1 MSSQQSQQW
10 RTVIT
15 YSEEMRRSIERVAA
29 TRKERMKQPFPKLR
43 PDEKKLLLEKF
54 HPDYKPGTTRKLLVG
69 ANKGDRIVNELGDIV
84 EAYSRI
90 NPQKMDLSKVDI
102 QTDVLIIG
110 AGGAG
115 AAAALVAHQEGARVL
130 LCTKLRFGDANTMM
144 AQGGIQAADK
154 GNDSP
159 AIHYLDVMGGGGYTN
174 TPSLVQTLVKDAPSI
189 IEWLEDLGAMFDKE
203 PDGTFVT
210 MHGGGTSRRR
220 MHAARDYTGA
230 EIMRTLRDEVT
241 NLGIEVIEFSPA
253 IELLTDVE
261 GNCVGAILL
270 NMETNEYTIVSSKTT
285 IIATG
290 GSGRLHVQGFPTTNH
305 YGATGDGLALVY
317 RAGCKLVFV
326 DTIQYHPT
334 GVAFPE
340 LISGQLITEKMRS
353 LGAQLVNVDGNRFVN
368 ELETRDAVSS
378 AIIREC
384 KERNKGV
391 QTPGGLV
398 GVWLDTPLIDM
409 LKGAGRT
416 QRLAPAMVRQFK
428 RFGID
433 LIEDPVL
440 VYPSQHYQNG
450 GVLID
455 ENGRTNVPNLYVAG
469 EAAGGIHGR
478 NRLMGNSLLDILVFG
493 RRAGI
498 DAARRSRTAKGGKP
512 TLNHAVRF
520 HKELARAG
528 YSSERHSPVLLP
540 DYRSDEAKIELE
552 AFTVRGWE

>member
-1 MSSQQSQQW
+1 MALEQTKQW

-15 YSEEMRRSIERVAA
+15 YSEDMRHSIDNVAA
-29 TRKERMKQPFPKLR
+29 NRNERMKQSFPKLT
-43 PDEKKLLLEKF
+43 PEEKKQLLTKY
-54 HPDYKPGTTRKLLVG
+54 HPDYKPGTTRKLIVG
-69 ANKGDRIVNELGDIV
+69 ANKGEPVVNELGEIL

-90 NPQKMDLSKVDI
+90 NPEKTELSRTDI
-102 QTDVLIIG
+102 ETDVLIVG
-110 AGGAG
+110 GGGAG
-115 AAAALVAHQEGARVL
+115 AAAALSAHEDGAHVL

-154 GNDSP
+154 ENDSP
-159 AIHYLDVMGGGGYTN
+159 AIHYLDVMGGGGFTN
-174 TPSLVQTLVKDAPSI
+174 IPSLVQTLVKDAPSVI
-189 IEWLEDLGAMFDKE
+189 DWLEDLGTMFDKE
-203 PDGTFVT
+203 ADGTFAT

-230 EIMRTLRDEVT
+230 EIMRTLRDEVI
-241 NLGIEVIEFSPA
+241 NRDIQVIEFSPV
-253 IELLTDVE
+253 IELLTDAD

-270 NMETNEYTIVSSKTT
+270 NMETNEFVFVHAKTT
-285 IIATG
+285 ILATG
-290 GSGRLHVQGFPTTNH
+290 GSGRLHMQGFPTTNH
-305 YGATGDGLALVY
+305 YGATGDGLPLAY
-317 RAGCKLVFV
+317 RAGARLAFV

-353 LGAQLVNVDGNRFVN
+353 MGSQLVNVDGERFVN
-368 ELETRDAVSS
+368 ELETRDAVAS

-384 KERNKGV
+384 QERGKGIR
-391 QTPGGLV
+391 TPGGLV

-409 LKGAGRT
+409 LKGPGQT

-433 LIEDPVL
+433 ITKDPIL
-440 VYPSQHYQNG
+440 VYATQHYQNG

-455 ENGRTNVPNLYVAG
+455 ENGRTNVPNLYIAG

-493 RRAGI
+493 RRAGK
-498 DAARRSRTAKGGKP
+498 DAAKRSRTAQGAKP
-512 TLNHAVRF
+512 TLEHVARF
-520 HKELARAG
+520 HKELEKAG
-528 YSSERHSPVLLP
+528 ISTDRHSPILLP
-540 DYRSDEAKIELE
+540 DYRSKEAKVELE
-552 AFTVRGWE
+552 AFVVRGWE

>member
-1 MSSQQSQQW
+1 MSSQEW
-10 RTVIT
+10 RTLIT
-15 YSEEMRRSIERVAA
+15 YSEEMRRSIEKVAA
-29 TRKERMKQPFPKLR
+29 TRKDRLRQPFPKLK
-43 PDEKKLLLEKF
+43 PEEKKDLLKRF
-54 HPDYKPGTTRKLLVG
+54 HPDYKAGTNRKLLVG
-69 ANKGDRIVNELGDIV
+69 VNKGDLAVNELGDIV
-84 EAYSRI
+84 EAYSRV
-90 NPQKMDLSKVDI
+90 NPPKIDLSRVGVH
-102 QTDVLIIG
+102 TDVLIIG
-110 AGGAG
+110 GGGAG
-115 AAAALVAHQEGARVL
+115 AAAALAAHQEGVRVL

-154 GNDSP
+154 PNDSP
-159 AIHYLDVMGGGGYTN
+159 ATHYLDVMGGGGYTN
-174 TPSLVQTLVKDAPSI
+174 IPSLVQTLVRDAPFI

-203 PDGTFVT
+203 PDGTFIT
-210 MHGGGTSRRR
+210 MHGGGTSRKR

-230 EIMRTLRDEVT
+230 EIMRTLRDEVI
-241 NLGIEVIEFSPA
+241 NLGIDVIEFSPA
-253 IELLTDVE
+253 IELLTDSE
-261 GNCVGAILL
+261 GKCVGAILL
-270 NMETNEYTIVSSKTT
+270 NMETDEYIIVRSKST

-305 YGATGDGLALVY
+305 YGATGDGLALAY
-317 RAGCKLVFV
+317 RAGCRLAFV

-353 LGAQLVNVDGNRFVN
+353 LGSQLVNIDGERFVN

-391 QTPGGLV
+391 ETPGGLV
-398 GVWLDTPLIDM
+398 GVWLDTPLIDI
-409 LKGAGRT
+409 LKGSGRT

-433 LIEDPVL
+433 LIKDPVL
-440 VYPSQHYQNG
+440 VYPTQHYQNG

-455 ENGRTNVPNLYVAG
+455 ANGRTSIRNLYVAG

-493 RRAGI
+493 KRAGA
-498 DAARRSRTAKGGKP
+498 DAARESRSAKGGKP
-512 TLNHAVRF
+512 TLNHVVRF
-520 HKELARAG
+520 HKELGNAG
-528 YSSERHSPVLLP
+528 ISADRHSPVLLP
-540 DYRSDEAKIELE
+540 DYRSKEAKIELE
-552 AFTVRGWE
+552 AFAVRGWE

>member
-1 MSSQQSQQW
+1 MSVQSQQW
-10 RTVIT
+10 RTIIT
-15 YSEEMRRSIERVAA
+15 YSEEMRRSIDKVAA
-29 TRKERMKQPFPKLR
+29 TRKERTKQTFPKLK
-43 PDEKKLLLEKF
+43 PEEKKALLEKF

-69 ANKGDRIVNELGDIV
+69 ANKGGSIVNELGDIV

-90 NPQKMDLSKVDI
+90 HPEKIDISRIDL
-102 QTDVLIIG
+102 QTDLLVIG
-110 AGGAG
+110 GGGAG
-115 AAAALVAHQEGARVL
+115 AAAALAAHQQGAKVVV
-130 LCTKLRFGDANTMM
+130 CTKLRFGDSNTMM

-154 GNDSP
+154 ANDSP
-159 AIHYLDVMGGGGYTN
+159 ATHYLDVMGGGGYTN
-174 TPSLVQTLVKDAPSI
+174 IPSLVRTLVMDAPSI
-189 IEWLEDLGAMFDKE
+189 IEWLENLGTMFDKE
-203 PDGTFVT
+203 ADGTFVT

-241 NLGIEVIEFSPA
+241 NLGIQVIEFSPA
-253 IELLTDVE
+253 IELLTDDE
-261 GNCVGAILL
+261 GNCVGALLL
-270 NMETNEYTIVSSKTT
+270 NMETDEYIVVRSKTT

-290 GSGRLHVQGFPTTNH
+290 GSGRLHVQEFPTTNH
-305 YGATGDGLALVY
+305 YGATGDGLSLAY
-317 RAGCKLVFV
+317 RAGCKLAFV

-353 LGAQLVNVDGNRFVN
+353 LGAQLVNVDGERFVN
-368 ELETRDAVSS
+368 ELETRDAVAS
-378 AIIREC
+378 AIVREC

-391 QTPGGLV
+391 LTPGGLV
-398 GVWLDTPLIDM
+398 GVWLDTPLIDVV
-409 LKGAGRT
+409 KGPGRT

-433 LIEDPVL
+433 ILRDPVL

-455 ENGRTNVPNLYVAG
+455 VDGRTNVPNLYVAG

-498 DAARRSRTAKGGKP
+498 DAAKKTRTPVGGKP
-512 TLNHAVRF
+512 TLRHVVRF
-520 HKELARAG
+520 HRELAKAG
-528 YSSERHSPVLLP
+528 CKADRHSPVLLP
-540 DYRSDEAKIELE
+540 DYRSREAKIELE
-552 AFTVRGWE
+552 AFAVKGWE

>member
-1 MSSQQSQQW
+1 MSTQW

-15 YSEEMRRSIERVAA
+15 YSDEMRRSIEKVTA
-29 TRKERMKQPFPKLR
+29 TRKERMKQAYAKLK
-43 PDEKKLLLEKF
+43 PEEKKKLLEKF
-54 HPDYKPGTTRKLLVG
+54 HPDYKAGTTRKLLVG
-69 ANKGDRIVNELGDIV
+69 ANKGDTIVNELGDVV

-90 NPQKMDLSKVDI
+90 NPQKIDLAQYDI

-110 AGGAG
+110 GGGAG
-115 AAAALVAHQEGARVL
+115 AAAALAAHQEGARVL
-130 LCTKLRFGDANTMM
+130 VCTKLRFGDSNTMM

-154 GNDSP
+154 ANDSP
-159 AIHYLDVMGGGGYTN
+159 ALHYLDVMGGGGYAN
-174 TPSLVQTLVKDAPSI
+174 VPSLVEALVRDAPSI

-203 PDGTFVT
+203 SDGTFIT

-241 NLGIEVIEFSPA
+241 NLGIQVIEFSPA
-253 IELLTDVE
+253 IELLTDVN
-261 GNCVGAILL
+261 GNCVGSILL
-270 NMETNEYTIVSSKTT
+270 NMETDEYVVVGAKTT

-305 YGATGDGLALVY
+305 YGATGDGLALAY
-317 RAGCKLVFV
+317 RAGCKLAFV

-353 LGAQLVNVDGNRFVN
+353 LGAQLVNVEGERFVN

-384 KERNKGV
+384 KERGKGV

-398 GVWLDTPLIDM
+398 GVWLDTPLIDVIR
-409 LKGAGRT
+409 GAGRT
-416 QRLAPAMVRQFK
+416 LRLAPAMVRQFK

-433 LIEDPVL
+433 LTKDPVL

-450 GVLID
+450 GLLID
-455 ENGRTNVPNLYVAG
+455 EHGRTNIQNLYVAG
-469 EAAGGIHGR
+469 EAAGGVHGR
-478 NRLMGNSLLDILVFG
+478 NRLMGNSLLGILVFG

-498 DAARRSRTAKGGKP
+498 DAARRSKTITSGKP
-512 TLNHAVRF
+512 TLDHVIRF
-520 HKELARAG
+520 HKELQKAG
-528 YSSERHSPVLLP
+528 YITDRHSPIILP
-540 DYRSDEAKIELE
+540 DYRSKEAKIELE
-552 AFTVRGWE
+552 AFAVRGWE

>member
-1 MSSQQSQQW
+1 MSVQSQQW
-10 RTVIT
+10 RTIIT
-15 YSEEMRRSIERVAA
+15 YSEGMRRSIDKVAT
-29 TRKERMKQPFPKLR
+29 TRKERMKQTFPKLK
-43 PDEKKLLLEKF
+43 PEEKKALLEKY

-69 ANKGDRIVNELGDIV
+69 ANKGEPIVNELGEVV
-84 EAYSRI
+84 EAYSRV
-90 NPQKMDLSKVDI
+90 NPAKIDISTVGI
-102 QTDVLIIG
+102 QTDVLVIG
-110 AGGAG
+110 GGGAG
-115 AAAALVAHQEGARVL
+115 AASALAAHQEGAQVL
-130 LCTKLRFGDANTMM
+130 LCTKLRFGDSNTMM

-154 GNDSP
+154 ANDSP
-159 AIHYLDVMGGGGYTN
+159 STHYLDVMGGGGYTN
-174 TPSLVQTLVKDAPSI
+174 IPSLVRTLVMDAPSI
-189 IEWLEDLGAMFDKE
+189 IEWLEDLGTMFDKE
-203 PDGTFVT
+203 ADGTFVT

-241 NLGIEVIEFSPA
+241 NLGIQVIEFSPA
-253 IELLTDVE
+253 IELLTDEE

-270 NMETNEYTIVSSKTT
+270 NMETDEYTVVRSKTT

-305 YGATGDGLALVY
+305 YGATGDGLALAY
-317 RAGCKLVFV
+317 RAGCKLAFV

-353 LGAQLVNVDGNRFVN
+353 LGSQLVNINGDRFVN

-391 QTPGGLV
+391 LTPGGLV
-398 GVWLDTPLIDM
+398 GVWLDTPLIDD
-409 LKGAGRT
+409 LKGPGRT

-433 LIEDPVL
+433 IMKDPVL
-440 VYPSQHYQNG
+440 VYPTQHYQNG

-455 ENGRTNVPNLYVAG
+455 VDGRTNVPNLFVAG
-469 EAAGGIHGR
+469 EASGGVHGR

-498 DAARRSRTAKGGKP
+498 DAAKKSKTSAGGRP
-512 TLNHAVRF
+512 TLNHVIRF
-520 HKELARAG
+520 HKELAKAG
-528 YSSERHSPVLLP
+528 YKPDRHSPVILP
-540 DYRSDEAKIELE
+540 DYRSKEAKIELE
-552 AFTVRGWE
+552 AFAVKGWE

>member
-1 MSSQQSQQW
+1 VSVQSQQW

-15 YSEEMRRSIERVAA
+15 YSEEMRRSIDKVAA
-29 TRKERMKQPFPKLR
+29 TRKERMKQTFPKLK
-43 PDEKKLLLEKF
+43 PEEKKALLEKY

-69 ANKGDRIVNELGDIV
+69 VNKGEPIVNELGEVV
-84 EAYSRI
+84 EAYSRV
-90 NPQKMDLSKVDI
+90 NPAKIDISTVGI
-102 QTDVLIIG
+102 QTDVLVIG
-110 AGGAG
+110 GGGAG
-115 AAAALVAHQEGARVL
+115 AAAALAAHQEGAQVL
-130 LCTKLRFGDANTMM
+130 LCTKLRFGDSNTMM

-154 GNDSP
+154 ANDSP
-159 AIHYLDVMGGGGYTN
+159 GTHYLDVMGGGGYTN
-174 TPSLVQTLVKDAPSI
+174 IPSLVRTLVSDAPSI
-189 IEWLEDLGAMFDKE
+189 IEWLEGLGTMFDKE
-203 PDGTFVT
+203 TDGTFIT

-241 NLGIEVIEFSPA
+241 NLGIQVIEFSPA
-253 IELLTDVE
+253 IELLTDEE

-270 NMETNEYTIVSSKTT
+270 NMETDEYTVVRSKTT

-305 YGATGDGLALVY
+305 YGATGDGLALAY
-317 RAGCKLVFV
+317 RAGCKLAFV

-353 LGAQLVNVDGNRFVN
+353 LGSQLVNVNGDRFVN

-384 KERNKGV
+384 KENNKGV
-391 QTPGGLV
+391 LTPGGLV
-398 GVWLDTPLIDM
+398 GVWLDTPLIDD
-409 LKGAGRT
+409 LKGPGRT

-433 LIEDPVL
+433 IIKDPVL
-440 VYPSQHYQNG
+440 VYPTQHYQNG

-455 ENGRTNVPNLYVAG
+455 VEGRTNVPNLYVAG
-469 EAAGGIHGR
+469 EASGGVHGR

-493 RRAGI
+493 RRAGL
-498 DAARRSRTAKGGKP
+498 DAAKKSKTSAGGKP
-512 TLNHAVRF
+512 TLNHVIRF
-520 HKELARAG
+520 HKELAKAG
-528 YSSERHSPVLLP
+528 YKPDRHSPIILP
-540 DYRSDEAKIELE
+540 DYRSKEAKIELE
-552 AFTVRGWE
+552 AFTVKGWE

>member
-1 MSSQQSQQW
+1 MSVQSQQW
-10 RTVIT
+10 RTIIT
-15 YSEEMRRSIERVAA
+15 YSEEMRRSIDKVAA
-29 TRKERMKQPFPKLR
+29 TRKERMKQTFPKLK
-43 PDEKKLLLEKF
+43 PEEKKALLEKY

-69 ANKGDRIVNELGDIV
+69 ANKGEPIVNELAEVV
-84 EAYSRI
+84 EAYSRV
-90 NPQKMDLSKVDI
+90 NPAKIDISTVGI
-102 QTDVLIIG
+102 QTDVLVIG
-110 AGGAG
+110 GGGAG
-115 AAAALVAHQEGARVL
+115 AASALAAHQEGAQVL
-130 LCTKLRFGDANTMM
+130 LCTKLRFGDSNTMM

-154 GNDSP
+154 ANDSP
-159 AIHYLDVMGGGGYTN
+159 STHYLDVMGGGGYTN
-174 TPSLVQTLVKDAPSI
+174 IPSLVRTLVMDAPSI
-189 IEWLEDLGAMFDKE
+189 IEWLEDLGTMFDKE
-203 PDGTFVT
+203 ADGTFVT

-241 NLGIEVIEFSPA
+241 NLGIQVIEFSPA
-253 IELLTDVE
+253 IELLTDEE

-270 NMETNEYTIVSSKTT
+270 NMETDEYTVVRSKTT

-305 YGATGDGLALVY
+305 YGATGDGLALAY
-317 RAGCKLVFV
+317 RAGCKLAFV

-353 LGAQLVNVDGNRFVN
+353 LGSQLVNINGDRFVN

-391 QTPGGLV
+391 LTPGGLV
-398 GVWLDTPLIDM
+398 GVWLDTPLIDD
-409 LKGAGRT
+409 LKGPGRT

-433 LIEDPVL
+433 IMKDPVL
-440 VYPSQHYQNG
+440 VYPTQHYQNG

-455 ENGRTNVPNLYVAG
+455 VDGRTNVPNLYVAG
-469 EAAGGIHGR
+469 EASGGVHGR

-498 DAARRSRTAKGGKP
+498 DAAKKSKTTAGGKP
-512 TLNHAVRF
+512 TLNHVIHF
-520 HKELARAG
+520 HKELAKAG
-528 YSSERHSPVLLP
+528 YKPDRHSPVILP
-540 DYRSDEAKIELE
+540 DYRSKEAKIELE
-552 AFTVRGWE
+552 AFAVKGWE

>member
-1 MSSQQSQQW
+1 MSVQSQQW

-15 YSEEMRRSIERVAA
+15 YSEEMRRSIDKVAA
-29 TRKERMKQPFPKLR
+29 TRKERMKQTFPKLK
-43 PDEKKLLLEKF
+43 PEEKKALLEKF

-69 ANKGDRIVNELGDIV
+69 ANKGEPIVNELGEVV
-84 EAYSRI
+84 EAYSRV
-90 NPQKMDLSKVDI
+90 NPAKMDISKVGI
-102 QTDVLIIG
+102 QTDVLVIG
-110 AGGAG
+110 GGGAG
-115 AAAALVAHQEGARVL
+115 AASALAVHQEGAQVL
-130 LCTKLRFGDANTMM
+130 LCTKLRFGDSNTMM

-154 GNDSP
+154 ANDSP
-159 AIHYLDVMGGGGYTN
+159 GTHYLDVMGGGGYTN
-174 TPSLVQTLVKDAPSI
+174 IPSLVRTLVSDAPSI
-189 IEWLEDLGAMFDKE
+189 IEWLEGLGTMFDKE
-203 PDGTFVT
+203 ADGTFVT

-241 NLGIEVIEFSPA
+241 NLGIQVIEFSPA
-253 IELLTDVE
+253 IELLTDEE

-270 NMETNEYTIVSSKTT
+270 NMETDEYTVVRSKTT

-305 YGATGDGLALVY
+305 YGATGDGLALAY
-317 RAGCKLVFV
+317 RAGCKLAFV

-353 LGAQLVNVDGNRFVN
+353 LGSQLVNIDGGRFVN

-384 KERNKGV
+384 KEKNKGV
-391 QTPGGLV
+391 LTPGGLV
-398 GVWLDTPLIDM
+398 GVWLDTPLIDE
-409 LKGAGRT
+409 LKGPGRT

-433 LIEDPVL
+433 ILKDPVL
-440 VYPSQHYQNG
+440 VYPTQHYQNG

-455 ENGRTNVPNLYVAG
+455 VDGRTNVPNLYVAG
-469 EAAGGIHGR
+469 EASGGVHGR

-498 DAARRSRTAKGGKP
+498 DAAKKSKTSAGGKP
-512 TLNHAVRF
+512 TLNHVIRF
-520 HKELARAG
+520 HKELVKAG
-528 YSSERHSPVLLP
+528 YKPDRHSPIILP
-540 DYRSDEAKIELE
+540 DYRSKEAKIELE
-552 AFTVRGWE
+552 AFAVKGWE

>member
-1 MSSQQSQQW
+1 MSPEQTKQW
-10 RTVIT
+10 RTIIA
-15 YSEEMRRSIERVAA
+15 YSEEMRRSIDKVAA
-29 TRKERMKQPFPKLR
+29 NRKERVRQPFPKLT
-43 PDEKKLLLEKF
+43 PEEKKQLLAKY

-69 ANKGDRIVNELGDIV
+69 ANKGEPTVNELGDIV
-84 EAYSRI
+84 ESYSRI
-90 NPQKMDLSKVDI
+90 NPEKTDLSRVDI
-102 QTDVLIIG
+102 GADVLIIG
-110 AGGAG
+110 GGGAG
-115 AAAALVAHQEGARVL
+115 AAAALAAQEDGARVL

-154 GNDSP
+154 PNDSP
-159 AIHYLDVMGGGGYTN
+159 AIHYIDVIGGGGFTN
-174 TPSLVQTLVKDAPSI
+174 IPSLVQTLVRDAPSVV
-189 IEWLEDLGAMFDKE
+189 EWLEDLGMMFDKE

-210 MHGGGTSRRR
+210 MHGGGTSRKR

-230 EIMRTLRDEVT
+230 EIMRTLRDEVV
-241 NLGIEVIEFSPA
+241 NRDIQFIEFSPA
-253 IELLTDVE
+253 IELLTDAE

-270 NMETNEYTIVSSKTT
+270 NMETNEFIIVKAKTT

-305 YGATGDGLALVY
+305 YGATGDGLALAY
-317 RAGCKLVFV
+317 RAGAKLAFV

-353 LGAQLVNVDGNRFVN
+353 MGAQLVNVDGERFVN
-368 ELETRDAVSS
+368 ELETRDAVAS

-384 KERNKGV
+384 QERNRGV
-391 QTPGGLV
+391 RTPGGLV
-398 GVWLDTPLIDM
+398 GVWLDTPLIDIV
-409 LKGAGRT
+409 KGAGQT
-416 QRLAPAMVRQFK
+416 LRLAPAMVRQFK

-433 LIEDPVL
+433 IMKDPIL
-440 VYPSQHYQNG
+440 VYATQHYQNG

-493 RRAGI
+493 RRAGK
-498 DAARRSRTAKGGKP
+498 DAAVRSRTATGGKP
-512 TLNHAVRF
+512 TVDHVVRF
-520 HKELARAG
+520 HKEMKKVAI
-528 YSSERHSPVLLP
+528 STDRHSPILLP
-540 DYRSDEAKIELE
+540 DYRSKEAKIELE
-552 AFTVRGWE
+552 AFAVRGWE

>member
-1 MSSQQSQQW
+1 MSTQQW

-15 YSEEMRRSIERVAA
+15 YSDEMRRSIEKVAA
-29 TRKERMKQPFPKLR
+29 TRKDRMKQVYAKLK
-43 PDEKKLLLEKF
+43 PEEKKQLLEKF

-69 ANKGDRIVNELGDIV
+69 ANKGDTIVNELGDIV

-90 NPQKMDLSKVDI
+90 NPQKVDLSKFNI

-110 AGGAG
+110 GGGAG
-115 AAAALVAHQEGARVL
+115 AAAALAAHQEDARVL
-130 LCTKLRFGDANTMM
+130 VCTKLRFGDSNTMM

-154 GNDSP
+154 ANDSP
-159 AIHYLDVMGGGGYTN
+159 AIHYLDVMGGGGYAN
-174 TPSLVQTLVKDAPSI
+174 VPSLVQALVKDAPSI

-203 PDGTFVT
+203 PDGTFIT

-241 NLGIEVIEFSPA
+241 NLGIEVIEFSPV
-253 IELLTDVE
+253 IELLTDAE
-261 GNCVGAILL
+261 GKCVGAVLL
-270 NMETNEYTIVSSKTT
+270 NMETDEYMVVGAKTT

-305 YGATGDGLALVY
+305 YGATGDGLALAY
-317 RAGCKLVFV
+317 RAGCKLAFV

-353 LGAQLVNVDGNRFVN
+353 LGAQLVNFDGERFVN

-384 KERNKGV
+384 KERSRGV
-391 QTPGGLV
+391 QTPGELV

-409 LKGAGRT
+409 IRGAGRT

-433 LIEDPVL
+433 LTKDPVL
-440 VYPSQHYQNG
+440 VYPTQHYQNG
-450 GVLID
+450 GVSID
-455 ENGRTNVPNLYVAG
+455 EQGRTNIQNLYVAG
-469 EAAGGIHGR
+469 EAAGGVHGR
-478 NRLMGNSLLDILVFG
+478 NRLMGNSLLGILVFG

-498 DAARRSRTAKGGKP
+498 EAARRSKTTTSGKP
-512 TLNHAVRF
+512 TMNHVIRF
-520 HKELARAG
+520 HKELQKAG
-528 YSSERHSPVLLP
+528 YSTDRHSPILLP
-540 DYRSDEAKIELE
+540 DYRSKEAKIELE
-552 AFTVRGWE
+552 AFAVRGWE

>member
-1 MSSQQSQQW
+1 LSSQQSQEW

-15 YSEEMRRSIERVAA
+15 YSQEMRHSLEKVTA
-29 TRKERMKQPFPKLR
+29 TRNERMKQPFPKLS

-69 ANKGDRIVNELGDIV
+69 ANKGQTIVNELGDIL

-90 NPQKMDLSKVDI
+90 NPQKMDPSRIDI
-102 QTDVLIIG
+102 RTDVLIIG

-154 GNDSP
+154 ANDMP

-174 TPSLVQTLVKDAPSI
+174 IPSLVKTLVSDAPSV

-230 EIMRTLRDEVT
+230 EIMRTLRDEVK
-241 NLGIEVIEFSPA
+241 NLGIDVVEFSPA
-253 IELLTDVE
+253 IELLTDSD
-261 GNCVGAILL
+261 GNCTGAILL
-270 NMETNEYTIVSSKTT
+270 NMETDEYLIVGSKTT

-305 YGATGDGLALVY
+305 YGATGDGLTLAY
-317 RAGCKLVFV
+317 RVGCKLAFV

-353 LGAQLVNVDGNRFVN
+353 LGAQLVNADGNRFVN

-391 QTPGGLV
+391 ETPGGLV
-398 GVWLDTPLIDM
+398 GVWLDTPLIDL
-409 LKGAGRT
+409 LKGSGRT
-416 QRLAPAMVRQFK
+416 QKLAPAMVRQFK

-433 LIEDPVL
+433 LIRDPVL
-440 VYPSQHYQNG
+440 VYPTQHYQNG

-498 DAARRSRTAKGGKP
+498 DAARRSRTAIGGKP
-512 TLNHAVRF
+512 TLNHVVRF
-520 HKELARAG
+520 HKELASAG
-528 YSSERHSPVLLP
+528 CTTNRHSPVLLP
-540 DYRSDEAKIELE
+540 DYRSKDAKIELE
-552 AFTVRGWE
+552 SFAVRGWE

>member
-1 MSSQQSQQW
+1 VSVQSQQW

-15 YSEEMRRSIERVAA
+15 YGEEMRRSIDKVAA
-29 TRKERMKQPFPKLR
+29 TRKKRMKQTFPKLK
-43 PDEKKLLLEKF
+43 PEEKKALLEKF

-69 ANKGDRIVNELGDIV
+69 ANKGEPIVNELGEVV
-84 EAYSRI
+84 EAYSRL
-90 NPQKMDLSKVDI
+90 NPAKIDISSVSI
-102 QTDVLIIG
+102 QTDVLVIG
-110 AGGAG
+110 GGGAG
-115 AAAALVAHQEGARVL
+115 AASALAAHQEGAQVL
-130 LCTKLRFGDANTMM
+130 LCTKLRFGDSNTMM

-154 GNDSP
+154 ANDSP
-159 AIHYLDVMGGGGYTN
+159 GTHYLDVMGGGGYTN
-174 TPSLVQTLVKDAPSI
+174 IPSLVRTLVSDAPSI
-189 IEWLEDLGAMFDKE
+189 IEWLEGLGTMFDKE
-203 PDGTFVT
+203 ADGTFIT

-241 NLGIEVIEFSPA
+241 NLGIQVIEFSPA
-253 IELLTDVE
+253 IELLTDEE

-270 NMETNEYTIVSSKTT
+270 NMETDEYTVVRSKTT

-305 YGATGDGLALVY
+305 YGATGDGLALAY
-317 RAGCKLVFV
+317 RAGCKLAFV

-353 LGAQLVNVDGNRFVN
+353 LGSQLVNIDGDRFVN

-384 KERNKGV
+384 KEKNKGV
-391 QTPGGLV
+391 VTPGGLV
-398 GVWLDTPLIDM
+398 GVWLDTPLIDD
-409 LKGAGRT
+409 LKGPGRT

-433 LIEDPVL
+433 IMKDPVL
-440 VYPSQHYQNG
+440 VYPTQHYQNG

-455 ENGRTNVPNLYVAG
+455 VDGRTNVPNLYVAG
-469 EAAGGIHGR
+469 EASGGVHGR

-498 DAARRSRTAKGGKP
+498 DAAKKSKTSAGGKP
-512 TLNHAVRF
+512 TLNHVIRF
-520 HKELARAG
+520 HKELTKAG
-528 YSSERHSPVLLP
+528 YKPDRHSPIILP
-540 DYRSDEAKIELE
+540 DYRSKEAKIELE
-552 AFTVRGWE
+552 AFAVKGWE

>member
-1 MSSQQSQQW
+1 MSTQQW

-15 YSEEMRRSIERVAA
+15 YSDEMRRSIEKVAA
-29 TRKERMKQPFPKLR
+29 TRKDRMKQVYAKLK
-43 PDEKKLLLEKF
+43 PEEKKQLLEKF

-69 ANKGDRIVNELGDIV
+69 ANKGDTIVNELGDIV

-90 NPQKMDLSKVDI
+90 NPQKVDLSKFNI
-102 QTDVLIIG
+102 QTDMLIIG
-110 AGGAG
+110 GGGAG
-115 AAAALVAHQEGARVL
+115 AAAALAAHQEGARVL
-130 LCTKLRFGDANTMM
+130 VCTKLRFGDSNTMM

-154 GNDSP
+154 ANDSP
-159 AIHYLDVMGGGGYTN
+159 AIHYLDVMGGGGYSN
-174 TPSLVQTLVKDAPSI
+174 VPSLVQALVKDAPSI

-203 PDGTFVT
+203 PDGTFIT

-241 NLGIEVIEFSPA
+241 NLGIEVIEFSPV
-253 IELLTDVE
+253 IELLTDAE
-261 GNCVGAILL
+261 GKCVGAVLL
-270 NMETNEYTIVSSKTT
+270 NMETDEYIVVGAKTT

-305 YGATGDGLALVY
+305 YGATGDGLALAY
-317 RAGCKLVFV
+317 RAGCKLAFV

-353 LGAQLVNVDGNRFVN
+353 LGAQLVNFDGERFVN

-384 KERNKGV
+384 KERNKAV
-391 QTPGGLV
+391 ETPGGLV

-409 LKGAGRT
+409 IRGAGRT

-433 LIEDPVL
+433 LIRDPVL
-440 VYPSQHYQNG
+440 VYPTQHYQNG

-455 ENGRTNVPNLYVAG
+455 EQGRTNIQNLYVAG

-478 NRLMGNSLLDILVFG
+478 NRLMGNSLLGILVFG

-498 DAARRSRTAKGGKP
+498 DAARRSKTTTNGKP
-512 TLNHAVRF
+512 TMNHVIRF
-520 HKELARAG
+520 HKELRKAG
-528 YSSERHSPVLLP
+528 YGTDRHSPILLP
-540 DYRSDEAKIELE
+540 DYRSKEAKIELE
-552 AFTVRGWE
+552 AFAVRGWE

>member
-1 MSSQQSQQW
+1 MSSQQW

-15 YSEEMRRSIERVAA
+15 YSEEMRRSIENVVA
-29 TRKERMKQPFPKLR
+29 TRKERMKQSFPKSK

-69 ANKGDRIVNELGDIV
+69 ANKGNMIVNELGKIV

-90 NPQKMDLSKVDI
+90 NPEKMDVSKVDV

-110 AGGAG
+110 GGGAG
-115 AAAALVAHQEGARVL
+115 AAAALAAHQEGARVL
-130 LCTKLRFGDANTMM
+130 LCTKLRFGDSNTMM

-154 GNDSP
+154 PNDSP
-159 AIHYLDVMGGGGYTN
+159 AIHYLDVMGGGGYANIPT
-174 TPSLVQTLVKDAPSI
+174 LVQTLVNDAPSI

-241 NLGIEVIEFSPA
+241 NLEIEVIEFSPA
-253 IELLTDVE
+253 IELLTDAE
-261 GNCVGAILL
+261 GACVGAVLL
-270 NMETNEYTIVSSKTT
+270 NMETDEYIVVKSKKT

-305 YGATGDGLALVY
+305 YGATGDGLALAY

-340 LISGQLITEKMRS
+340 LISGQLVTEKMRS
-353 LGAQLVNVDGNRFVN
+353 LGAQLVNADGDRFVN

-384 KERNKGV
+384 KERGKGV
-391 QTPGGLV
+391 QTPEGLV

-409 LKGAGRT
+409 LKGPGRT
-416 QRLAPAMVRQFK
+416 QRLAPAMVRQFR

-433 LIEDPVL
+433 IIQDPIL
-440 VYPSQHYQNG
+440 VYPTQHYQNG

-455 ENGRTNVPNLYVAG
+455 ENGRTNIPNLYVAG
-469 EAAGGIHGR
+469 EASGGVHGR
-478 NRLMGNSLLDILVFG
+478 NRLMGNSLLGILVFG
-493 RRAGI
+493 KRAGI
-498 DAARRSRTAKGGKP
+498 DAARKCRTAKAGKP
-512 TLNHAVRF
+512 TLNHVIRF
-520 HKELARAG
+520 HKELAKAG
-528 YSSERHSPVLLP
+528 YSTDKHSPVLLP
-540 DYRSDEAKIELE
+540 DYRSEDAKIELE
-552 AFTVRGWE
+552 AFAVRGWE